1 MMRRPL
7 ALLLS
12 LALALPAPAPVLAA
26 DLPDLGDVAASEL
39 SPAAERKIGEQIIRE
54 IRWRD
59 AAYLDDAEVE
69 EYVNRLGQ
77 RLAAV
82 SNNPGLDFDFFVV
95 RDATLNAFALPG
107 GFIGVHTGL
116 ILAAEGESEFA
127 SVLGHEIAHVTQRH
141 IAQIVGKQSQSA
153 MLMIASM
160 LVAVLAARSNSD
172 VSTAAIAAG
181 QAGAIQSQ
189 LGYTRAFEREADR
202 AGLETLDKA
211 GLDVRG
217 MPGFFER
224 LQRNTRV
231 YENNA
236 PAYLRT
242 HPLTTERIADMENR
256 VGAMRYRQVPDSAD
270 FRFARAKLRANAGQ
284 PAEAVQEL
292 QDRLAREPKDEA
304 LAYGLA
310 RALMRAGRLDEA
322 EARLQPLRAPAV
334 LAVALDNGAWSQTPD
349 KQWINQGRRQVPN
362 STHSLH
368 TYKYSL
374 AVLSPAAPLPDLSK
388 LRLAIVPQSDPLAV
402 GPGKPLRVQVLVDGK
417 PAREVKLIGD
427 YRGMPHEVSATTDAQ
442 GYAEVVVR
450 NEGLN
455 IIAAELYLPVKG
467 NPDIEELGLFSSLTF
482 LGQAHHE

>member
-12 LALALPAPAPVLAA
+12 LALALPAPVPVLAA

-39 SPAAERKIGEQIIRE
+39 SPAAERRIGEQIIRE

-82 SNNPGLDFDFFVV
+82 SSNPGLDFDFFVV

-116 ILAAEGESEFA
+116 ILAAESESEFA

-141 IAQIVGKQSQSA
+141 IAQIVGRQSQSA

-172 VSTAAIAAG
+172 VSQAAIAAG

-256 VGAMRYRQVPDSAD
+256 VASMRYRQVPDSAD

-310 RALMRAGRLDEA
+310 RALMRAGRLDDA
-322 EARLQPLRAPAV
+322 EARLQPLRAHSAGAVWVEGLAAEIRLARNDPAGAIRILEAAQKQSPSTRSLSYA
-334 LAVALDNGAWSQTPD
+334 LADARILGGRADAAATELRRRIGDRSGDPRLWQLLSRAYAALGKRTEQHRTQAEVYYLR
-349 KQWINQGRRQVPN
+349 G
-362 STHSLH
+362 SL
-368 TYKYSL
+368 
-374 AVLSPAAPLPDLSK
+374 PAAIEQLEIARRANDGDFYTLSAVDAR
-388 LRLAIVPQSDPLAV
+388 LRELKQRLLEE
-402 GPGKPLRVQVLVDGK
+402 K
-417 PAREVKLIGD
+417 RE
-427 YRGMPHEVSATTDAQ
+427 R
-442 GYAEVVVR
+442 
-450 NEGLN
+450 
-455 IIAAELYLPVKG
+455 
-467 NPDIEELGLFSSLTF
+467 
-482 LGQAHHE
+482 

>member
-12 LALALPAPAPVLAA
+12 LALALPAPVPVLAA
-26 DLPDLGDVAASEL
+26 ELPDLGDVAASEL

-256 VGAMRYRQVPDSAD
+256 VAAMRYRQVPDSAD

-292 QDRLAREPKDEA
+292 EDRLAREPKDET

-322 EARLQPLRAPAV
+322 EARLQPLR
-334 LAVALDNGAWSQTPD
+334 
-349 KQWINQGRRQVPN
+349 
-362 STHSLH
+362 
-368 TYKYSL
+368 
-374 AVLSPAAPLPDLSK
+374 
-388 LRLAIVPQSDPLAV
+388 
-402 GPGKPLRVQVLVDGK
+402 GK
-417 PAREVKLIGD
+417 PAGTVW
-427 YRGMPHEVSATTDAQ
+427 V
-442 GYAEVVVR
+442 
-450 NEGLN
+450 EGLAAE
-455 IIAAELYLPVKG
+455 IRLARKDAAGAIRILEAAQKQSPSSRSVSYALADARILGGRADAAAAELRQRIDNRSGDPRLWQLLSRAYAA
-467 NPDIEELGLFSSLTF
+467 
-482 LGQAHHE
+482 LGQRTEQHRTQAEVYYLRGSLPAAIEQLEIARRANDGDFYTLSAVDARLRELKQRLLEEKRER

>member
-12 LALALPAPAPVLAA
+12 LALALPAPVPVLAA
-26 DLPDLGDVAASEL
+26 ELPDLGDVAASEL
-39 SPAAERKIGEQIIRE
+39 SPAAERRIGEQIIRE

-77 RLAAV
+77 RLAAS
-82 SNNPGLDFDFFVV
+82 SNNPTQDFDFFAV
-95 RDATLNAFALPG
+95 RDPTLNAFALPG

-116 ILAAEGESEFA
+116 ILAAESESEFA

-141 IAQIVGKQSQSA
+141 IAQIVGRQSQSA

-172 VSTAAIAAG
+172 VSQAAIAAG

-202 AGLETLDKA
+202 AGLETLEKA
-211 GLDVRG
+211 GMDVRG

-256 VGAMRYRQVPDSAD
+256 VAAMRYRQVPDSAD
-270 FRFARAKLRANAGQ
+270 FRFVRAKLRANAGQ
-284 PAEAVQEL
+284 PMEAVEAL
-292 QDRLAREPKDEA
+292 QDRLAREPQDAA

-310 RALMRAGRLDEA
+310 RALLRAGRLDDA
-322 EARLQPLRAPAV
+322 DQRLQPLRGKAAGATWVETLAAEIQLARKDGAGAIRTLETAHKQFPSTRSLTYALADARILGGRAADAV
-334 LAVALDNGAWSQTPD
+334 SELRRRIDVRNGDPRLWQLLSRAFAALGQRTEQHRTQAEVYYLR
-349 KQWINQGRRQVPN
+349 G
-362 STHSLH
+362 SL
-368 TYKYSL
+368 
-374 AVLSPAAPLPDLSK
+374 PAAIEQLEIARSAGDGDFYTLSAVDAR
-388 LRLAIVPQSDPLAV
+388 LREFKQR
-402 GPGKPLRVQVLVDGK
+402 LREER
-417 PAREVKLIGD
+417 RE
-427 YRGMPHEVSATTDAQ
+427 R
-442 GYAEVVVR
+442 
-450 NEGLN
+450 
-455 IIAAELYLPVKG
+455 
-467 NPDIEELGLFSSLTF
+467 
-482 LGQAHHE
+482 

>member
-12 LALALPAPAPVLAA
+12 FALALPVQAY
-26 DLPDLGDVAASEL
+26 DLPDLGDVASSEL
-39 SPAAERKIGEQIIRE
+39 SPAAERRIGEQIISQ

-59 AAYLDDAEVE
+59 AAYLDDPEVE
-69 EYVNRLGQ
+69 EYLNRIGH

-82 SNNPGLDFDFFVV
+82 SNSPGLEFDFFVV
-95 RDATLNAFALPG
+95 NDPTLNAFALPG

-116 ILAAEGESEFA
+116 LLAAQTESEFA

-153 MLMIASM
+153 MFMIASL

-172 VSTAAIAAG
+172 VSQAAIAAG

-202 AGLETLDKA
+202 AGLETLENA
-211 GLDVRG
+211 GFDVRG

-224 LQRNTRV
+224 LQRVTRM

-256 VGAMRYRQVPDSAD
+256 VASMPYRQVLDSPDFLFS
-270 FRFARAKLRANAGQ
+270 RAKLRANSGQ
-284 PAEAVQEL
+284 AADAVRDLESQV
-292 QDRLAREPKDEA
+292 ARAPNDLV

-310 RALMRAGRLDEA
+310 RALFRAGRLDEA
-322 EARLQPLRAPAV
+322 AKELERVRAKLPPSPWVETLAGEIALARKDAAGAVRTLEAATRSFPSSRSLVYALADARIHGGQAAAAVDGLRKALDTRQADPRLWQLLSRGYAAQGKLTAQHRAQAEFYLLRGSLPAAVEQLDIARTAADGDFYELSAVDARLRELRQR
-334 LAVALDNGAWSQTPD
+334 LIEQRRDRDN
-349 KQWINQGRRQVPN
+349 
-362 STHSLH
+362 
-368 TYKYSL
+368 
-374 AVLSPAAPLPDLSK
+374 
-388 LRLAIVPQSDPLAV
+388 
-402 GPGKPLRVQVLVDGK
+402 
-417 PAREVKLIGD
+417 
-427 YRGMPHEVSATTDAQ
+427 
-442 GYAEVVVR
+442 
-450 NEGLN
+450 
-455 IIAAELYLPVKG
+455 
-467 NPDIEELGLFSSLTF
+467 
-482 LGQAHHE
+482 

>member
-12 LALALPAPAPVLAA
+12 LALALPVPLPLLAA
-26 DLPDLGDVAASEL
+26 ELPDLGDVAASEL
-39 SPAAERKIGEQIIRE
+39 SPAAERRIGEQIIRE

-77 RLAAV
+77 RLVAS
-82 SNNPGLDFDFFVV
+82 SNNPAQDFDFFVV
-95 RDATLNAFALPG
+95 RDETLNAFALPG
-107 GFIGVHTGL
+107 GFVGVHAGL
-116 ILAAEGESEFA
+116 ILAAESESEFA

-172 VSTAAIAAG
+172 LSQAAIAAG

-202 AGLETLDKA
+202 AGLETLEKA
-211 GLDVRG
+211 GMDVRG
-217 MPGFFER
+217 MPSFFER

-256 VGAMRYRQVPDSAD
+256 VASMRYRQVPDSAD

-284 PAEAVQEL
+284 PAEAVHDL
-292 QDRLAREPKDEA
+292 QDRLARAPQDAA

-310 RALMRAGRLDEA
+310 RALLRAGRVDDADKRLQALRGQAAGTAWVESLVAEIQLARKDGAGAIRTLEA
-322 EARLQPLRAPAV
+322 AHKQFPSSRSLAYALADARILGGRAADAVSELRRRIDARSGDPRLWQLLSRAYAALGQRTEQHRTQAEVYHLRGSLPAAIEQLEIARLANDGDFYTLSAVDARLREF
-334 LAVALDNGAWSQTPD
+334 
-349 KQWINQGRRQVPN
+349 KQ
-362 STHSLH
+362 
-368 TYKYSL
+368 
-374 AVLSPAAPLPDLSK
+374 
-388 LRLAIVPQSDPLAV
+388 RLLEE
-402 GPGKPLRVQVLVDGK
+402 K
-417 PAREVKLIGD
+417 RE
-427 YRGMPHEVSATTDAQ
+427 R
-442 GYAEVVVR
+442 
-450 NEGLN
+450 
-455 IIAAELYLPVKG
+455 
-467 NPDIEELGLFSSLTF
+467 
-482 LGQAHHE
+482 